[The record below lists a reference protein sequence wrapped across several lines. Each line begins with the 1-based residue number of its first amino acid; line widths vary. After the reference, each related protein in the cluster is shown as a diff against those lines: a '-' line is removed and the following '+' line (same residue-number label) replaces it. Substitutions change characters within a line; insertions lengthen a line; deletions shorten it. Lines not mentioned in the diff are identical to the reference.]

1 MQWEYC
7 ILFLACWD
15 SLSACV
21 GVYIKENEQMP
32 GLINSLPT
40 TQSMHLEVPFVIKQ
54 IFYQNVFY
62 LVSPNDTTRRKS
74 GTCALPLEQAVY
86 EEFSEEFIPRS

>member
-1 MQWEYC
+1 
-7 ILFLACWD
+7 
-15 SLSACV
+15 
-21 GVYIKENEQMP
+21 
-32 GLINSLPT
+32 
-40 TQSMHLEVPFVIKQ
+40 MHLEVPFVIKQ

-86 EEFSEEFIPRS
+86 EEFSEEFIPHS